1 MFVTDE
7 EANELKTWVVK
18 KLEDISDADSDV
30 LADYV
35 LALIR
40 AETPEPELRLSAI
53 ENLEDF
59 LKDSTTSFVDEIF
72 AAIHSKAY
80 KPGYVPQP
88 SVPPTGF
95 PSATA
100 SSTSTSLYGTRNP
113 SFNPTP
119 QSRKRSYYDR
129 QNDGG
134 TEDLENG
141 HSDRQTKQIRRAG
154 GRGGAFDVS
163 ARRGTEQ
170 PNRNAQAALPPTV
183 QQQFPN
189 APNLLSG
196 FPGDPNDPMFAMMA
210 QALGLPLPSTMPSK
224 TTAGSPP
231 NFSQLNPN
239 GTMPMEGKLGV
250 QCLDYNTKG
259 FCARGNTCPFEHGND
274 HMIVPNQ
281 DGRSRQQS
289 FLHGCSLLAEYDPKD
304 SLMKENWTTSRTNG
318 HDGQDTTR
326 SSAYANNSG
335 GGQGNRGA
343 FGRSRRTN
351 RAEFSQA
358 GPSFDKSNT
367 KIVVE
372 QIPEEKFDEESVR
385 SFFSEFGTIE
395 NVDMR
400 PYKRLA
406 IVKYSDY
413 WAARRA
419 YESPKVIFDNRF
431 VKVYWYKPEAL
442 KISGEPRNGS
452 ISDISPTSPQAGNP
466 SFDKEE
472 FERNAIAAQKKLEEK
487 KAMVKDAEEKRRALE
502 KQKEEL
508 AQRQAEE
515 KRKLLEKLAAK
526 GEVAATNVDESA
538 NVIGQEK
545 IADDKATAQTKA
557 LRAQLAALEA
567 EARSLGLDTALT
579 EDPYSQRGRGRG
591 QGAYRGRESFSGRGR
606 YNGYRGSPRGRGWFR
621 GGGAYNLDNRTKKI
635 GISGVE
641 FNGEKD
647 EALRQYLLGIGDFE
661 AIEPHP
667 DQPGVQVITFKDR
680 QTAEMFMYGG
690 KNIPSIGPVE
700 LSWINT
706 PLAPASLGNKFNSDV
721 DMGTGSSKMN
731 GDHAE
736 VPAAEVDYDVA
747 EEDDRWMAG

>member
-1 MFVTDE
+1 
-7 EANELKTWVVK
+7 
-18 KLEDISDADSDV
+18 
-30 LADYV
+30 
-35 LALIR
+35 
-40 AETPEPELRLSAI
+40 
-53 ENLEDF
+53 
-59 LKDSTTSFVDEIF
+59 
-72 AAIHSKAY
+72 
-80 KPGYVPQP
+80 
-88 SVPPTGF
+88 
-95 PSATA
+95 
-100 SSTSTSLYGTRNP
+100 
-113 SFNPTP
+113 
-119 QSRKRSYYDR
+119 
-129 QNDGG
+129 
-134 TEDLENG
+134 
-141 HSDRQTKQIRRAG
+141 
-154 GRGGAFDVS
+154 
-163 ARRGTEQ
+163 
-170 PNRNAQAALPPTV
+170 
-183 QQQFPN
+183 
-189 APNLLSG
+189 
-196 FPGDPNDPMFAMMA
+196 MFAMMA

-647 EALRQYLLGIGDFE
+647 EALRQYLLVSL
-661 AIEPHP
+661 P
-667 DQPGVQVITFKDR
+667 
-680 QTAEMFMYGG
+680 
-690 KNIPSIGPVE
+690 NLPS
-700 LSWINT
+700 
-706 PLAPASLGNKFNSDV
+706 
-721 DMGTGSSKMN
+721 
-731 GDHAE
+731 
-736 VPAAEVDYDVA
+736 
-747 EEDDRWMAG
+747 